1 MSAKRRRGQSIAPPK
16 WRVRLVLFALACC
29 AAALEAR
36 VLYLQFERQDFLV
49 SQGESRYLHTVP
61 ITAHRGPIVDRYGE
75 PLAVSTPV
83 DSIYVDPREIK
94 GSLHR
99 LGELAAALGLDE
111 NAVTS
116 RVTSNLDRGF
126 VYLKRHLPP
135 SQAAQVLALGIPGVK
150 TQREYRRYYPAG
162 EVVGHVIGFTNIDD
176 VGLEGLEL
184 EYDYWLKG
192 EDGSKRVLQDR
203 LGRVVRDVELIKE
216 ARPGRTLRT
225 SLDLRL
231 QYVAYR
237 ELKAAVADN
246 NAKSGSAVVLDATT
260 GEVLAM
266 VNQPAFNPNDRS
278 QFEVERYKNRAVT
291 DIFEPGSS
299 FKPLALAAAIDTGMY
314 GPDSIIDTSPGRL
327 VVSGRTLTSD
337 DPPLGK
343 VSLTTILARSSNVG
357 TARVALEMEPDY
369 MWSVLSGFGIGRL
382 TQSGFPGESAGVLR
396 DPQHWRPIEQ
406 ATMSYGYGLSVTT
419 LQLARAYAA
428 IAAGGVIRP
437 VTFLA
442 VDEPP
447 EGTRVVSERTARAV
461 ITMLEA
467 VVGPEG
473 TGRRAAVD
481 NYRIAGKTGTA
492 WKSSDGGYS
501 RNRYTA
507 WFAGLAPASAPRLVV
522 VVMLDEPSGGAYYGG
537 EVAAPVFAN
546 IVSAALR
553 LLAVP
558 PDALPEPPLTV
569 PRPGVIDSRLTRV
582 PPVPAPAPDSA
593 DADTA
598 VSLVTHREARR

>member
-1 MSAKRRRGQSIAPPK
+1 A
-16 WRVRLVLFALACC
+16 
-29 AAALEAR
+29 E
-36 VLYLQFERQDFLV
+36 
-49 SQGESRYLHTVP
+49 QGENRHLRTVQ
-61 ITAHRGPIVDRYGE
+61 ITAHRGTIVDRHGE

-83 DSIYVDPREIK
+83 DSIWVSPREMRN
-94 GSLHR
+94 SLHR

-111 NAVTS
+111 NSVTA
-116 RVTSNLDRGF
+116 RITSNLDREF
-126 VYLKRHLPP
+126 VYLRRHLPP

-150 TQREYRRYYPAG
+150 TIREYRRYYPAA
-162 EVVGHVIGFTNIDD
+162 EVVGHVVGFTDVDD
-176 VGLEGLEL
+176 VGQEGLEL

-192 EDGSKRVLQDR
+192 EHGSKRILQDR
-203 LGRVVRDVELIKE
+203 LGRNIRDVELIKE
-216 ARPGRTLRT
+216 ARPGRTLQT

-237 ELKAAVADN
+237 ELKAAVADSK
-246 NAKSGSAVVLDATT
+246 ARSGSAVVLDPAT

-299 FKPLALAAAIDTGMY
+299 FKPFALAAAIEAGMY
-314 GPDSIIDTSPGRL
+314 GPDSVIDTSPGRL

-343 VSLTTILARSSNVG
+343 VTLTTVLARSSNVG
-357 TARVALEMEPDY
+357 TGRIALEMERDN
-369 MWSVLSGFGIGRL
+369 MWSVLSGSGIGRL

-428 IAAGGVIRP
+428 LASGGVIRP
-437 VTFLA
+437 VSFLA
-442 VDEPP
+442 LDEPS
-447 EGTRVVSERTARAV
+447 EGVRVVSERTAAQR

-467 VVGPEG
+467 VVGPNG

-492 WKSSDGGYS
+492 WKSSDGGYP
-501 RNRYTA
+501 RDRYTA
-507 WFAGLAPASAPRLVV
+507 WFAGLAPASDPRLVV
-522 VVMLDEPSGGAYYGG
+522 VVMLDEPTGGSYYGG

-558 PDALPEPPLTV
+558 PDALPERPLTV
-569 PRPGVIDSRLTRV
+569 PSPGLIDSRLTHV
-582 PPVPAPAPDSA
+582 PPVPLP
-593 DADTA
+593 
-598 VSLVTHREARR
+598 

>member
-1 MSAKRRRGQSIAPPK
+1 MSAKRRRTQSITPPK
-16 WRVRLVLFALACC
+16 WRVGFVLFGLACC

-36 VLYLQFERQDFLV
+36 VLYLQFVSQDFLAE
-49 SQGESRYLHTVP
+49 QGENRHLRTVQ
-61 ITAHRGPIVDRYGE
+61 ITAHRGPIVDRHGE

-83 DSIYVDPREIK
+83 DSIWVSPREMK

-111 NAVTS
+111 NALTT
-116 RVTSNLDRGF
+116 RVTSNLEREF
-126 VYLKRHLPP
+126 VYVKRHLPP

-150 TQREYRRYYPAG
+150 TIREYRRYYPAA
-162 EVVGHVIGFTNIDD
+162 EVVGHVVGFTDVDD
-176 VGLEGLEL
+176 VGQEGLEL

-192 EDGSKRVLQDR
+192 EHGAKRVLQDR
-203 LGRVVRDVELIKE
+203 LGRIVRDVELIKE
-216 ARPGRTLRT
+216 ARPGQTLRT

-246 NAKSGSAVVLDATT
+246 NAKSGSAVVLDAMT

-278 QFEVERYKNRAVT
+278 QFEVDRYKNRAVT

-299 FKPLALAAAIDTGMY
+299 FKPFALAAAIEAGMY

-327 VVSGRTLTSD
+327 VVSGRQLTSD

-357 TARVALEMEPDY
+357 TGRVALEMESEY

-437 VTFLA
+437 VSFLA
-442 VDEPP
+442 LDEPP
-447 EGTRVVSERTARAV
+447 EGTRVVSERTARAL

-473 TGRRAAVD
+473 TGKRAAVE

-507 WFAGLAPASAPRLVV
+507 WFAGVAPASAPRLVV
-522 VVMLDEPSGGAYYGG
+522 VVMLDEPSGGKYYGG

-569 PRPGVIDSRLTRV
+569 PSPGVIDSRLTRV
-582 PPVPAPAPDSA
+582 PPVPAPATDRA

>member
-1 MSAKRRRGQSIAPPK
+1 MSARRRRRQSIAPPK
-16 WRVRLVLFALACC
+16 WRVGLVLFGLACC

-36 VLYLQFERQDFLV
+36 VLYLQFVSQDFLAE
-49 SQGESRYLHTVP
+49 QGDNRHLRTVQ
-61 ITAHRGPIVDRYGE
+61 ITANRGMIVDRNGE

-83 DSIYVDPREIK
+83 DSIWVSPREMK
-94 GSLHR
+94 DSLHR
-99 LGELAAALGLDE
+99 LGELAAALSLDE
-111 NAVTS
+111 SSLTA
-116 RVTSNLDRGF
+116 RITSNLEREF
-126 VYLKRHLPP
+126 VYVKRHIAP

-150 TQREYRRYYPAG
+150 SIREYRRYYPAA
-162 EVVGHVIGFTNIDD
+162 EVVGHVVGFTDVDD
-176 VGLEGLEL
+176 VGQEGLEL

-192 EDGSKRVLQDR
+192 EHGRKRILQDR
-203 LGRVVRDVELIKE
+203 LGRNIRDIELIKE
-216 ARPGRTLRT
+216 ARSGRTLRT
-225 SLDLRL
+225 SLDLRI

-237 ELKAAVADN
+237 ELKAAVADS
-246 NAKSGSAVVLDATT
+246 NARSGSAVVLDAET

-299 FKPLALAAAIDTGMY
+299 FKPFALAAAIEAGLY
-314 GPDSIIDTSPGRL
+314 GPDSLIDTSPGRL
-327 VVSGRTLTSD
+327 VVSGRSLTSD

-343 VSLTTILARSSNVG
+343 VTLTTVLAKSSNVG
-357 TARVALEMEPDY
+357 TGRIALEMDREY

-396 DPQHWRPIEQ
+396 DAHHWRPIEQ

-428 IAAGGVIRP
+428 IAAGGMIRP
-437 VTFLA
+437 VSFLA
-442 VDEPP
+442 LDEPP
-447 EGTRVVSERTARAV
+447 EGTRVVSERTASQL
-461 ITMLEA
+461 IEMMEA
-467 VVGPEG
+467 VVGPNG
-473 TGRRAAVD
+473 TGRRAAVE

-492 WKSSDGGYS
+492 WKSSGGGYS

-507 WFAGLAPASAPRLVV
+507 WFAGVAPASAPRLVV
-522 VVMLDEPSGGAYYGG
+522 VVMLDEPTGGSYYGG
-537 EVAAPVFAN
+537 EVAAPVFAS
-546 IVSAALR
+546 ITSAALR

-569 PRPGVIDSRLTRV
+569 PPPGLIDSRLTRV
-582 PPVPAPAPDSA
+582 PPAPAPLGPDEE
-593 DADTA
+593 T
-598 VSLVTHREARR
+598 VSLVTHREGAR